1 MPIYK
6 GLTKIS
12 GAGGGDANL
21 SNATGVLDVEHGGTG
36 AIDAETA
43 RENLGIKDYDEDIAT
58 IKQKLSTLV
67 FDWGDENAVGDAAWW
82 VGLQKHIATLD
93 EAGRLALIGKKKKVS
108 LSSPVLGANAASMIC
123 IGSDIDADCTLTF
136 QTEGTLPDDTVF
148 GSDALWDGSD
158 AQSLCNDFANYC
170 SAKDSI
176 KSITKLNISADI
188 ADIQTTAKC
197 WIPSECEMGFTSSDR
212 YSYVT
217 RRNEW
222 TLGGKTQAY
231 QYYTDDY
238 NRLKYKMSSNG
249 NLTTNTVMYWERS
262 RHFDDPEYISAVA
275 ETGVAAITTP
285 LVPFGL
291 APAFTIQGSVS
302 STPKI
307 LTSSSAPT
315 SSDGNDGDIWI
326 QYTL

>member
-82 VGLQKHIATLD
+82 AGLQKHIATLD

-148 GSDALWDGSD
+148 GSDALWDGST

-170 SAKDSI
+170 SVKDSI
-176 KSITKLNISADI
+176 KSITKLTSSLVALVDGAVADV
-188 ADIQTTAKC
+188 QTTAKC
-197 WIPSECEMGFTSSDR
+197 WIPSECEMGLVRWSSD
-212 YSYVT
+212 Y
-217 RRNEW
+217 EW
-222 TLGGKTQAY
+222 TLDGKDQAY
-231 QYYTDDY
+231 QYYTDNS
-238 NRLKYKMSSNG
+238 NRIKYRMDVNGDLTINTAVYWDRSLDVFDFLRAGIIQDNGQSNSSNYTST
-249 NLTTNTVMYWERS
+249 L
-262 RHFDDPEYISAVA
+262 
-275 ETGVAAITTP
+275 
-285 LVPFGL
+285 GL
-291 APAFTIQGSVS
+291 APAFTIQGGAL

-326 QYTL
+326 QYTT